1 MKSRNKN
8 FHHKGPISIKN
19 IDINEIVV
27 SRSLLV
33 KKIFNIL
40 LVTKMLNKLNLY
52 IYFSQKMSAY
62 IKDFDETK

>member
-40 LVTKMLNKLNLY
+40 LATKMLNKLNLY
-52 IYFSQKMSAY
+52 IFLSKNECIYKRL
-62 IKDFDETK
+62 